1 MTASLVYS
9 KALNRVDYAKQ
20 ISELENLMSSKVY
33 TVDNESALSKYI
45 PFAATKIVQYDDYS
59 IPSELHGPILVSL
72 NRLNAKYSE
81 IFEAKLHGSSLENAK
96 QRISKLH
103 QTFLYCVANLGVWLA
118 TKAAEILSHNE
129 RCLSFWGEKLDEQ
142 VEGLIKN
149 YSEEVYKDL
158 SHFSRG
164 IEHSVS
170 FLFFSFIQYKYPE
183 TST

>member
-1 MTASLVYS
+1 MAGSKGTAIYS
-9 KALNRVDYAKQ
+9 ASVCIIL
-20 ISELENLMSSKVY
+20 ICCLEMPL
-33 TVDNESALSKYI
+33 
-45 PFAATKIVQYDDYS
+45 
-59 IPSELHGPILVSL
+59 
-72 NRLNAKYSE
+72 
-81 IFEAKLHGSSLENAK
+81 IFS
-96 QRISKLH
+96 Q
-103 QTFLYCVANLGVWLA
+103 
-118 TKAAEILSHNE
+118 AAEILSHNE
-129 RCLSFWGEKLDEQ
+129 SCLSFWGEKLDEQ